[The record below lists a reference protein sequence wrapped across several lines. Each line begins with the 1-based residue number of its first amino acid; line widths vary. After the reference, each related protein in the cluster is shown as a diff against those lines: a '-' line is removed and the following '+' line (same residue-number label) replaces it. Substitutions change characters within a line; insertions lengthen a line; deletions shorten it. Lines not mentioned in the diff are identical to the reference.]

1 MAAPTLVVFDEAC
14 DTAEVLAAVYE
25 PRGIVVERRRP
36 SLEAVRTDSWPSVV
50 LLDGRRNSVAECG
63 SARILIGTAVVP
75 DDTVGGITNSRAM
88 SPLFH
93 FPDLI
98 AAVDSLLAESAAA

>member
-36 SLEAVRTDSWPSVV
+36 SLERERAQTWPSVV
-50 LLDGRRNSVAECG
+50 LRDGKDNSAAEAGSRCVVIG
-63 SARILIGTAVVP
+63 SAFVP
-75 DDTVGGITNSRAM
+75 DADSERTTDALAL

-98 AAVDSLLAESAAA
+98 AAVDSLLAKRAAA